1 MQLKEI
7 MTQDVEVVA
16 PQATLFEAAR
26 RMRELDVG
34 ALPVC
39 DGNRLVGMLT
49 DRDLTIRSVA
59 EGRDPRNAQVQDAMS
74 PEVTWC
80 FDDQDS
86 QEAEHVMQEHQIRRL
101 PVVDHD
107 KHLVGIV
114 SLADIATKCNEP
126 AGTARTLEKISEPS
140 AGATHQ
146 RK

>member
-1 MQLKEI
+1 MLLKEI
-7 MTQDVEVVA
+7 MTEDVEVVA
-16 PQATLFEAAR
+16 PQATLFEAAQ

-59 EGRDPRNAQVQDAMS
+59 EGRDPRNAQVRDAMS
-74 PEVTWC
+74 ADITWC

-86 QEAEHVMQEHQIRRL
+86 QEAEHAMQEHQIRRL
-101 PVVDHD
+101 PVLDHD

-126 AGTARTLEKISEPS
+126 ASTAQTLEKISEPS
-140 AGATHQ
+140 AGARGQ
-146 RK
+146 K